1 MDGKQI
7 CARERR
13 EMEKKRLP
21 GKKRLPEKA
30 TIYDSLGVVVETT
43 TTMKKKMT
51 TTRRRLTMHAV
62 TWATQLA
69 MKRGLKESAPGREV
83 SRGTMLKEEEKT
95 KLTMML
101 SHRGCYCSCRFLLQF
116 LRRCCD
122 YFRGC

>member
-1 MDGKQI
+1 MGGKQI
-7 CARERR
+7 CVRESR

-43 TTMKKKMT
+43 TMMKKKMT
-51 TTRRRLTMHAV
+51 TMRRRLTTHAV
-62 TWATQLA
+62 TWATQMA

-83 SRGTMLKEEEKT
+83 SRGTMLKEEEEQS
-95 KLTMML
+95 ML
-101 SHRGCYCSCRFLLQF
+101 SHRGCCYSCRCCRFLLQL
-116 LRRCCD
+116 LRCCCD